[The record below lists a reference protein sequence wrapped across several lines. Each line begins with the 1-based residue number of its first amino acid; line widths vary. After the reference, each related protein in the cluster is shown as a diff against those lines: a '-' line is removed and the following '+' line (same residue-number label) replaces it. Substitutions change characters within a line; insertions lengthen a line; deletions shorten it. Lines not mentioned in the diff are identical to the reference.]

1 MDRPIPSRV
10 KEQVNREDYHFPR
23 SLPSTM
29 PMPIVNKHEL
39 YDIQSTK
46 QQSKIRNKGMYPVR
60 PPSGRLSNNRPP
72 QAPPQLGTPS
82 FDNQHTQNNQ
92 QQQPNMGYQDRNI
105 FKKPVQNFK
114 FKENNLNYRLQ
125 NFVSLNNCFDNSE
138 INKFYD
144 SKPIDTRRDHYEETR
159 NSDEEKFLELQGGPM
174 CNIMD
179 NKGTTTRSK
188 KQIVNNYMPIGRNL
202 AVPPSAI

>member
-10 KEQVNREDYHFPR
+10 KEQVNRENYHFPR

-46 QQSKIRNKGMYPVR
+46 QQSKIKNKGIYP
-60 PPSGRLSNNRPP
+60 SRPP
-72 QAPPQLGTPS
+72 QAKPQLGTPS
-82 FDNQHTQNNQ
+82 FDNQQ
-92 QQQPNMGYQDRNI
+92 QQQSNMGYQDRNI

-144 SKPIDTRRDHYEETR
+144 SKPIDTRRDHYEEMR

-188 KQIVNNYMPIGRNL
+188 KQIVNNYLPIGRNL

>member
-46 QQSKIRNKGMYPVR
+46 QQSKIRNKGMYP
-60 PPSGRLSNNRPP
+60 SRPP
-72 QAPPQLGTPS
+72 QATPKLGTPS
-82 FDNQHTQNNQ
+82 FDQ
-92 QQQPNMGYQDRNI
+92 QQQNQHYQDRNI

-159 NSDEEKFLELQGGPM
+159 NSDEEKFMELQGGPM

-188 KQIVNNYMPIGRNL
+188 KQIVNNYLPIGRNL
-202 AVPPSAI
+202 AVPPSVI